1 MSLFKGS
8 TIFECM
14 KEAENYLLS
23 QNRPDASIDTKL
35 LMKHI
40 LGFDDTKLLLER
52 TKVISEESKL
62 KYEELIQRRAKGI
75 PLQHITLSQ
84 EFMGIDFIV
93 SPSVLIPRQ
102 DTETLVEEI
111 IEKSKQYGYK
121 TAIDI
126 GTGSGC
132 ISISLAT
139 YVKDIKICAI
149 DLSLD
154 ALEVAKGN
162 VVAHNLCDRIELL
175 KSNVF
180 DSYEGRDKVDLVV
193 SNPPYI
199 SKSDVETL
207 MIEVIGHEPRMALT
221 DEGDGLMLYRQIS
234 KEAVNYLN
242 KGGMIAYEIGYDQGK
257 AVCDILDKLGYSE
270 IRLLPDL
277 TGKDRVVTARWI

>member
-1 MSLFKGS
+1 MSLCREA

-14 KEAENYLLS
+14 KWAEQYLVDTGRL
-23 QNRPDASIDTKL
+23 DAGIDSKL

-52 TKVISEESKL
+52 GKIIGEEVKQQ
-62 KYEELIQRRAKGI
+62 YENMVKKRGEGI
-75 PLQHITLSQ
+75 PLQHLTLSQ

-93 SPSVLIPRQ
+93 SPDVLIPRQ

-111 IEKSKQYGYK
+111 IKEAKENNYK

-139 YVKDIKICAI
+139 YINDISICAI
-149 DLSLD
+149 DISQQALD
-154 ALEVAKGN
+154 IASQNIQLHDMGK
-162 VVAHNLCDRIELL
+162 RIKLI

-180 DSYEGRDKVDLVV
+180 ESYDKNNKVDIIV

-207 MIEVIGHEPRMALT
+207 MVEVIGHEPRIALT
-221 DEGDGLMLYRQIS
+221 DEGDGLAFYRKIS
-234 KEAVNYLN
+234 EEGMDYLN

-257 AVCDILDKLGYSE
+257 AVCDILDKLGYSN
-270 IRLLPDL
+270 IKLIPDL
-277 TGKDRVVTARWI
+277 TGKDRVVTAKWI

>member
-1 MSLFKGS
+1 MSLCKGA

-14 KEAENYLLS
+14 KEAERYL
-23 QNRPDASIDTKL
+23 QDMGRPDSSIDARL

-40 LGFDDTKLLLER
+40 LGFDDTRLLLER
-52 TKVISEESKL
+52 LKRIDVEAKQ
-62 KYEELIQRRAKGI
+62 KYETVVKKRGAGI

-93 SPSVLIPRQ
+93 SPAVLIPRQ

-111 IEKSKQYGYK
+111 IKEARENNYKS
-121 TAIDI
+121 AVDI

-139 YVKDIKICAI
+139 YINDISIVAI
-149 DLSLD
+149 DLSQE
-154 ALEVAKGN
+154 ALEIARKN
-162 VVAHNLCDRIELL
+162 VKQHDLEERIKLI

-180 DSYEGRDKVDLVV
+180 EDYASDNKVDIIV

-199 SKSDVETL
+199 SKLDVETL
-207 MIEVIGHEPRMALT
+207 MIEVIGYEPRMALT
-221 DEGDGLMLYRQIS
+221 DEGDGLEFYRRIS
-234 KEAVNYLN
+234 KEAVNHLS

-257 AVCDILDKLGYSE
+257 AVCDILVKMGYSN
-270 IRLLPDL
+270 IKLIPDL
-277 TGKDRVVTARWI
+277 TGKDRVVTAKWI

>member
-1 MSLFKGS
+1 MSLCKGA

-14 KEAENYLLS
+14 KDAEKYL
-23 QNRPDASIDTKL
+23 QDMGRPDSNIDSKL

-40 LGFDDTKLLLER
+40 LGFDDTRLLLER
-52 TKVISEESKL
+52 GKTIDVEIKQ
-62 KYEELIQRRAKGI
+62 KYEAMVKERGAGI

-93 SPSVLIPRQ
+93 SSDVLIPRQ

-111 IEKSKQYGYK
+111 IKEARENNYKS
-121 TAIDI
+121 AIDI

-139 YVKDIKICAI
+139 YINDISICAI
-149 DLSLD
+149 DISPEALD
-154 ALEVAKGN
+154 IAKKN
-162 VVAHNLCDRIELL
+162 VKKHNLEQRVQLI

-180 DSYEGRDKVDLVV
+180 ESYDSNNKVDIIV

-199 SKSDVETL
+199 SKLDVETL

-221 DEGDGLMLYRQIS
+221 DEGDGLAFYRKIS
-234 KEAVNYLN
+234 EEGVGYLN

-257 AVCDILDKLGYSE
+257 AVCDILSEQGYSN
-270 IRLLPDL
+270 IKLIPDL
-277 TGKDRVVTARWI
+277 AGKDRVVTAKWI